1 MIKMIYLS
9 LMKIEVVAKLFSGN
23 TSSSFTVL
31 ERLMLRPVRDSLE
44 TSLTMKALPLEQCHD
59 LFFTRY
65 R

>member
-1 MIKMIYLS
+1 
-9 LMKIEVVAKLFSGN
+9 MKIEVVAKLFSGN